1 MQDIAVYP
9 NPCSDFFNINLN
21 QLASEINIDIFNS
34 NGDKVIS
41 QIYLNSNNIHISV
54 ENLKRGFYFVKM
66 KIDDKIFTE
75 RIVIQ

>member
-1 MQDIAVYP
+1 MKSDNIENINMQDIAVYP

-41 QIYLNSNNIHISV
+41 
-54 ENLKRGFYFVKM
+54 
-66 KIDDKIFTE
+66 
-75 RIVIQ
+75 